1 MTNDSAQRSP
11 DLPVSSLAPFVLI
24 TFGIAWGL
32 PGLYLVLPSAVT
44 ARFGEISASHPGFV
58 LAVWSP
64 AIAAIVIVLWHGGW
78 PGLRSFFS
86 RLGLWRC
93 PVVWWAYLLV
103 GMPLVFYAGA
113 AFKGAGLFE
122 PLAGQSLGSML
133 VAMAFMLVLGPV
145 EEFGWRGLAL
155 PLLQRRLA
163 PLWAALVLGAVW
175 GVWHLPAFWLSGTPQ
190 SGWGFMPFLVGS
202 ICLSVIVTPLFNAAG
217 GSILLA
223 VLYHFQANNPLWP
236 DAQPYD
242 TVILV
247 FVAVAVIWLNRR
259 TMLVR
264 GAGSTVVIPGR
275 PGREVSAG

>member
-1 MTNDSAQRSP
+1 MTHRPAEEARDVP
-11 DLPVSSLAPFVLI
+11 IGSLVPYVLI
-24 TFGIAWGL
+24 TFGIPWGL
-32 PGLYLVLPSAVT
+32 FGLYLILPAAVT
-44 ARFGEISASHPGFV
+44 AGLGEISASHPAFV

-64 AIAAIVIVLWHGGW
+64 AIASFVMVLRHCGW
-78 PGLRSFFS
+78 QGLRAFLS

-93 PVVWWAYLLV
+93 PVVWYAYLLV

-113 AFKGAGLFE
+113 AVKGAALFE
-122 PLAGQSLGSML
+122 PFAGQSLGSML
-133 VAMAFMLVLGPV
+133 AAMAFMLVLGPM
-145 EEFGWRGLAL
+145 EEFGWRGFAL

-163 PLWAALVLGAVW
+163 PLWAALLLGAVW

-247 FVAVAVIWLNRR
+247 FVAAVVIWLNRE

-264 GAGSTVVIPGR
+264 GAGSTVVVPAR
-275 PGREVSAG
+275 QAER

>member
-1 MTNDSAQRSP
+1 MTEP
-11 DLPVSSLAPFVLI
+11 DADTFRDVQVGSLVPYVLI
-24 TFGIAWGL
+24 TFGIPWGL
-32 PGLYLVLPSAVT
+32 LGLYLALPAGAT
-44 ARFGEISASHPGFV
+44 GWLGEISASHPGFI

-64 AIAAIVIVLWHGGW
+64 AIAAFAIVVRHGGW
-78 PGLRSFFS
+78 PALRSFLS
-86 RLGLWRC
+86 RALLWRC
-93 PVVWWAYLLV
+93 PAAWYAYLLV

-113 AFKGAGLFE
+113 VIKGASLTE
-122 PLAGQSLGSML
+122 PLAGQNVVSLLS
-133 VAMAFMLVLGPV
+133 AMAFMLVLGPV

-163 PLWAALVLGAVW
+163 PLWAALLLGLVW
-175 GVWHLPAFWLSGTPQ
+175 GVWHLPAFLLSGTPQ

-202 ICLSVIVTPLFNAAG
+202 VCLSVIVTPLFNAAG

-247 FVAVAVIWLNRR
+247 FVAAIVVWLNRR

-264 GAGSTVVIPGR
+264 GTGATAVVPAGARTR
-275 PGREVSAG
+275 

>member
-1 MTNDSAQRSP
+1 MTRGPAERTEDV
-11 DLPVSSLAPFVLI
+11 PVGSLVPFVLI
-24 TFGIAWGL
+24 TFGIVWGL
-32 PGLYLVLPSAVT
+32 AGLYLLLPASVA
-44 ARFGEISASHPGFV
+44 ASLGDISASHPGFI

-64 AIAAIVIVLWHGGW
+64 AIAAFAIVFRHGGW
-78 PGLRSFFS
+78 QGLRGFLS

-93 PVVWWAYLLV
+93 PPVWYAYLLV

-113 AFKGAGLFE
+113 LFKGAELAE
-122 PLAGQSLGSML
+122 PLAGQTLTSML
-133 VAMAFMLVLGPV
+133 AAMAFMLVLGPM

-163 PLWAALVLGAVW
+163 PLWAALLLGVVW

-202 ICLSVIVTPLFNAAG
+202 VCLSVIVTPLFNAAG

-242 TVILV
+242 TMVLV
-247 FVAVAVIWLNRR
+247 PVAAVVVWLNRW

-264 GAGSTVVIPGR
+264 GAGSTVVVPAR
-275 PGREVSAG
+275 AGEG

>member
-1 MTNDSAQRSP
+1 MTDSSVHPAH
-11 DLPVSSLAPFVLI
+11 DLPVSSLAGFLII

-32 PGLYLVLPSAVT
+32 LGLYLVLPAGVT
-44 ARFGEISASHPGFV
+44 ARFGEISATHPGFI
-58 LAVWSP
+58 LAVWAP
-64 AIAAIVIVLWHGGW
+64 AIAAFVIVTWHGGW
-78 PGLRSFFS
+78 RGLRAFLS

-93 PVVWWAYLLV
+93 PVAWYAYLLV

-113 AFKGAGLFE
+113 AIKGAGLFE
-122 PLAGQSLGSML
+122 PFAGQDLASML
-133 VAMAFMLVLGPV
+133 AVMAFMLVLGPV

-155 PLLQRRLA
+155 PLLQRRLS
-163 PLWAALVLGAVW
+163 PLSAALLLGVVW

-190 SGWGFMPFLVGS
+190 SGWGFTPFLVGS

-242 TVILV
+242 SVILV
-247 FVAVAVIWLNRR
+247 LVAAVVVWLNRE

-264 GAGSTVVIPGR
+264 GAGSTVVIPAR
-275 PGREVSAG
+275 AG